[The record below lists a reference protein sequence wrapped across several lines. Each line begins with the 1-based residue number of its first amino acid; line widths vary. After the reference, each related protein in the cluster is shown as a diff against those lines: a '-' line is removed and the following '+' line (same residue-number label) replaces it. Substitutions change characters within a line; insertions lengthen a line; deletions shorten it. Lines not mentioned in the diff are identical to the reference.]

1 MSWGF
6 GRAADPIPVVS
17 VETMLADTDPHKVI
31 LDVREPSETMMGHIA
46 GALLIP
52 LGEIERATGAFADDA
67 NVYVVCRSGNRSAFA
82 TEALMAAGK
91 TNVKN
96 VEGGMIAWV
105 NAGHP
110 ISH

>member
-6 GRAADPIPVVS
+6 GRQADPIPTAS
-17 VETMLADTDPHKVI
+17 VDDMINDTDPNKVI
-31 LDVREPSETMMGHIA
+31 LDVREPSETMMGHIE

-52 LGEIERATGAFADDA
+52 LGELERASEAFTNHA
-67 NVYVVCRSGNRSAFA
+67 NVYVVCRSGNRSAYA

-110 ISH
+110 ITQ